1 MGYQVIA
8 SESMFEGKVFD
19 VRRDQIELPDGRQ
32 FKLDLVV
39 HPGAVA
45 LIPIDERGR
54 VWFVRQYRHASG
66 GELLELPAGTL
77 ESGETPEHCAA
88 RECRE
93 EIGMSPGGLEHLG
106 GFYLAP
112 GYSTE
117 YLNVFL
123 ATDLRPDPS
132 PSDTDE
138 DIQVEKL
145 TVSDLKELLETGG
158 LQDAK
163 SLAAIAMASGR
174 IGRTSPQ
181 V

>member
-1 MGYQVIA
+1 
-8 SESMFEGKVFD
+8 
-19 VRRDQIELPDGRQ
+19 
-32 FKLDLVV
+32 
-39 HPGAVA
+39 
-45 LIPIDERGR
+45 
-54 VWFVRQYRHASG
+54 
-66 GELLELPAGTL
+66 
-77 ESGETPEHCAA
+77 
-88 RECRE
+88 
-93 EIGMSPGGLEHLG
+93 MSPGGLEHLG

-132 PSDTDE
+132 PRDTDE

-145 TVSDLKELLETGG
+145 TVSDLEELLETGG